1 MISLNPAKLNR
12 CDWFILVFVVYY
24 LQGVLYPSGGALS
37 TGLLGINLLVSIVCA
52 LKIWQMPHNPPYIK
66 GLNLLV
72 LMFSI
77 YGFALILNNPST
89 VHYSLSGM
97 SMPSYNYIKS
107 IYLSILPI
115 YAFYYFSLK
124 GYITAERLRWWTVV
138 FFISCVVSY
147 YKYKQQALISLME
160 RGSSVEEITNNAG
173 YLFLSLIPI
182 WTLFRKNPI
191 LQYVGLAFCMVF
203 ILMGMKR
210 GAIAIGGMVVLY
222 LIWQII
228 RNARGKQR
236 LIVFVLTA
244 ALAVAGVYFVIDLM
258 SSSEYFLQRIEATS
272 EGNSSGRDSL
282 YSYFLEYFTERAGFI
297 HYLFGRGA
305 NGTLEIYYNYAH
317 NDWLEIAVNQGLL
330 GITVYAIY
338 WKQLYMTW
346 RHSTNIEAKTILA
359 LVGIIYFA
367 KTLFSMS
374 YSDMTYICTSVLG
387 YALAT
392 YKKPNVEC
400 YE

>member
-12 CDWFILVFVVYY
+12 CDWFIIVWVLYY
-24 LQGVLYPSGGALS
+24 LQGVLYPTGGAIS
-37 TGLLGINLLVSIVCA
+37 IGLLGINLLVSFFCA
-52 LKIWQMPHNPPYIK
+52 IKIWQMPHHPPYIK

-77 YGFALILNNPST
+77 YGFALILMNPST
-89 VHYSLSGM
+89 VHYSMSGM
-97 SMPSYNYIKS
+97 SMASYNYIKS

-124 GYITAERLRWWTVV
+124 GYLTAERLRWWAVV
-138 FFISCVVSY
+138 FCISCVISY
-147 YKYKQQALISLME
+147 YIYMQQAME
-160 RGSSVEEITNNAG
+160 RILARGSSAEEITNNAG

-182 WTLFRKNPI
+182 FVLFRKKPL
-191 LQYVGLAFCMVF
+191 LQYAGLAFCMAF

-210 GAIAIGGMVVLY
+210 GAILIGGVVVPY

-228 RNARGKQR
+228 KNARGKQR
-236 LIVFVLTA
+236 FIVILLTA
-244 ALAVAGVYFVIDLM
+244 VLAVAGVYFVIDM
-258 SSSEYFLQRIEATS
+258 MTSSDYFLQRLEATK

-282 YSYFLEYFTERAGFI
+282 YSFFWTYFTEKADAI
-297 HYLFGRGA
+297 QYLFGRGA

-330 GITVYAIY
+330 GIAVYAVY
-338 WKQLYMTW
+338 WKQFYSTW
-346 RHSTNIEAKTILA
+346 RQSTNIEAKTILA

-367 KTLFSMS
+367 KTIFSMS
-374 YSDMTYICTSVLG
+374 YADMTYVCTSVLG

-392 YKKPNVEC
+392 YKKPN

>member
-12 CDWFILVFVVYY
+12 CDWFIIVWVLYY
-24 LQGVLYPSGGALS
+24 LQGVLYPTGGAIS
-37 TGLLGINLLVSIVCA
+37 TGLLGVNLLVSIWCA
-52 LKIWQMPHNPPYIK
+52 IKVWQMPHNPPYIK
-66 GLNLLV
+66 GLNLL
-72 LMFSI
+72 LIMFSI
-77 YGFALILNNPST
+77 YGFALILMNPHT
-89 VHYSLSGM
+89 VHYSMSGM
-97 SMPSYNYIKS
+97 SMASYNYIKS

-124 GYITAERLRWWTVV
+124 GYLTAERLRWWAVV
-138 FFISCVVSY
+138 FCISCVLSY
-147 YKYKQQALISLME
+147 YNYMQQAMDRLLE
-160 RGSSVEEITNNAG
+160 RGSSAEEITNNAG

-182 WTLFRKNPI
+182 WVVYRRKPL
-191 LQYVGLAFCMVF
+191 LQYAGLAFCMAF

-210 GAIAIGGMVVLY
+210 GAIAIGGVVVLY

-228 RNARGKQR
+228 SNARGKQR
-236 LIVFVLTA
+236 FIVLLLTV

-258 SSSEYFLQRIEATS
+258 TSSDYFLQRLEATK

-282 YSYFLEYFTERAGFI
+282 YSFFWTYFTERADAI
-297 HYLFGRGA
+297 QYLFGRGA

-330 GITVYAIY
+330 GIIVYAVY
-338 WKQLYMTW
+338 WKQFYSTW
-346 RHSTNIEAKTILA
+346 RQSTNIEAKTILA

-374 YSDMTYICTSVLG
+374 YGDMTYVCTSVLG

-392 YKKPNVEC
+392 YKKPNLE
-400 YE
+400 

>member
-12 CDWFILVFVVYY
+12 CDWFIIVWVLYY
-24 LQGVLYPSGGALS
+24 LQGVLYSSGGAIS
-37 TGLLGINLLVSIVCA
+37 TGLLGINLLVSIYCA
-52 LKIWQMPHNPPYIK
+52 IKIWQMPNNPPYIK

-77 YGFALILNNPST
+77 YGFYLILMNPST
-89 VHYSLSGM
+89 VYYRISGM
-97 SMPSYNYIKS
+97 SIASYNYIKS

-124 GYITAERLRWWTVV
+124 GYLTAERLRWWAVV
-138 FFISCVVSY
+138 FCISCVVSY
-147 YKYKQQALISLME
+147 YLNMQQAME
-160 RGSSVEEITNNAG
+160 KLWARGSSAEETTNNAG

-182 WTLFRKNPI
+182 WVVFRRKPL
-191 LQYVGLAFCMVF
+191 LQYAGLAFCMAF

-210 GAIAIGGMVVLY
+210 GAILIGGVVVLY

-228 RNARGKQR
+228 RNSRGKQR
-236 LIVFVLTA
+236 VIVILLTA
-244 ALAVAGVYFVIDLM
+244 VLAVAGVYFVIDLM
-258 SSSEYFLQRIEATS
+258 TSSDYFLQRLEATK
-272 EGNSSGRDSL
+272 EGNASGRDSL
-282 YSYFLEYFTERAGFI
+282 YSFFWTYFTEKADAI

-330 GITVYAIY
+330 GIIVYVVY
-338 WKQLYMTW
+338 WKQFYSTW
-346 RHSTNIEAKTILA
+346 RKSTNIEAKTILA

-374 YSDMTYICTSVLG
+374 YVDMTYVCTSVLG

-392 YKKPNVEC
+392 YDELNLDE